1 MLNLTPHP
9 ITIRC
14 VDGYEVT
21 FPPSGTVAR
30 VSTVETVI
38 GSRDVFDPSVAECDE
53 QGNSNGS
60 RVKVVRRVFGEVT
73 GLPEEGIECIVSS
86 MVLDAV
92 KGRRGV
98 YAPDSGPT
106 AIRGEKGF
114 VIAVT
119 RLVAA

>member
-9 ITIRC
+9 ITLRTAE
-14 VDGYEVT
+14 GEVT

-30 VSTVETVI
+30 VATIETVI
-38 GSRDVFDPSVAECDE
+38 GSLMVEGIEVP
-53 QGNSNGS
+53 
-60 RVKVVRRVFGEVT
+60 VVSRVFGEVT
-73 GLPEEGIECIVSS
+73 GLPEEGTACIVSS

-92 KGRRGV
+92 KGRHGV